1 MKPPLL
7 AAALACLIAA
17 APALA
22 ETTLE
27 RGAYLVNTIM
37 TCGNCHSPHGP
48 PSAIAGK
55 DFSGFARFEVPGAF
69 DVTAPNI
76 TQDKET
82 GIGAWSAADI
92 KKLLL
97 TGVRPN
103 GQQIAVMPT
112 GFYGILLSSDLD
124 AVVAYVQSL
133 APVSNKVPAPIYKI
147 AIKQDVY
154 PGAEKPID
162 PALLTDRVNRGF
174 YLAAIGHCMECHTPL
189 KNGELDFERTGAGGQ
204 QFPGPWGVSVSS
216 NITSSKSEGVG
227 AWTDAELKRAIT
239 HGVDKAGKPLNPP
252 MGFGYYAQMK
262 ASDLDD
268 LIAWLRTAPPKE

>member
-1 MKPPLL
+1 MKPPTI

-103 GQQIAVMPT
+103 GQPIAVMPT
-112 GFYGILLSSDLD
+112 GFYGILLASDLD
-124 AVVAYVQSL
+124 AIVAYVQTI
-133 APVSNKVPAPIYKI
+133 APVRNKVPAPIYKI

-216 NITSSKSEGVG
+216 NITSSKTEGVG

-252 MGFGYYAQMK
+252 MGFAYYAQMK